1 MYILFVITIILIIN
15 SCIIEVISDSHSIDI
30 NGNNVEHQTN
40 THSYYIDLL
49 KKFNEAFNAHDSNA
63 LISMMA
69 EDCVFSTSMGL
80 IGQPSGTQIT
90 GHSNVKAAFDTT
102 FANFPDAQWIPRDT
116 DFISSGDNGI
126 WYGLSAWTFQGTR
139 KSDGAIF
146 DTNGVDVFTLK
157 EGKIYLK
164 DAFRKDV
171 PPVV

>member
-1 MYILFVITIILIIN
+1 MSALLLITLILIV
-15 SCIIEVISDSHSIDI
+15 CIIEVVISIDSNSIDI
-30 NGNNVEHQTN
+30 NGNIDYQTN
-40 THSYYIDLL
+40 AHSYYIDLL

-63 LISMMA
+63 LISMMT

-102 FANFPDAQWIPRDT
+102 FANFPDAQWIPRDK
-116 DFISSGDNGI
+116 DFIASGDNGI

-171 PPVV
+171 PPVI